1 LTPYIFDDRVKFE
14 DAAER
19 IMEVYNLGREE
30 RKRRGE
36 LGRQYGLTTGM
47 FTAEKMCESFIEH
60 IEKSIEIWTPRNK
73 FELVKA

>member
-1 LTPYIFDDRVKFE
+1 MKFE

-47 FTAEKMCESFIEH
+47 FTAEKMCESFIEG
-60 IEKSIEIWTPRNK
+60 IDTTMNNWVPRNK
-73 FELVKA
+73 FELVRV